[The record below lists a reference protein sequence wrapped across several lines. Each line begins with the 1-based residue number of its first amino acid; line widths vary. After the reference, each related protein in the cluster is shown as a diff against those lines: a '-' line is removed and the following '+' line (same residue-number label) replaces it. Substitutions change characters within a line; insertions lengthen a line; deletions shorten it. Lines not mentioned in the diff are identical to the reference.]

1 MITPDPLARGWRCC
15 GWFGSSWPGK
25 GNGNCCVAFGTAS
38 GLSVL
43 ITVTTAGETC
53 LTAVTTGLS
62 PLAGSGGGACAGTV
76 VGCADCS
83 RFETGLAIGCDAAT
97 GAGCLRVR

>member
-1 MITPDPLARGWRCC
+1 MITPDPLARGWRC
-15 GWFGSSWPGK
+15 GWFGSSCPGI
-25 GNGNCCVAFGTAS
+25 GNGSCCVAFGTAS

-62 PLAGSGGGACAGTV
+62 PLVGNGAGACAGAA
-76 VGCADCS
+76 VGCTGCS
-83 RFETGLAIGCDAAT
+83 RFETGLTTGCDAVT
-97 GAGCLRVR
+97 GVGCLRVR